1 MKKVNSTMGQFERE
15 SILSK
20 LIFLGKTSN
29 TVEIQGFSFEI
40 ETLSEKMSREVL
52 SEILMLPEKQR
63 LAYIKGITLSKSIS
77 KINNVSFDE
86 MVIEKLNFENKEVT
100 DLNLSMAKS
109 EVVNSLQISVTN
121 KLYEA
126 YEKLTEDMNKGAKG
140 DEIKN

>member
-1 MKKVNSTMGQFERE
+1 VKKVNSTMGQFERE

-52 SEILMLPEKQR
+52 SEILMLPEQQR

>member
-52 SEILMLPEKQR
+52 SEILMLPEQQR

>member
-15 SILSK
+15 SILNK

-29 TVEIQGFSFEI
+29 TVEIQGFVFEI
-40 ETLSEKMSREVL
+40 ETLSEKKSREVL
-52 SEILMLPEKQR
+52 SEVLMLPEQQR

-86 MVIEKLNFENKEVT
+86 MIVEKLNFEGKEIT
-100 DLNLSMAKS
+100 DVNMSMAKS

-126 YEKLTEDMNKGAKG
+126 YEELTKETNESAEG
-140 DEIKN
+140 DQIKN

>member
-1 MKKVNSTMGQFERE
+1 MGQFERE

-52 SEILMLPEKQR
+52 SEILMLPEQQR